1 VDDVGVP
8 IRGEGEAASRL
19 SIALENRQLY
29 QDLRQTADE
38 LALANETKDEFL
50 GLISHELKTPITT
63 ILGNAEVLERRADA
77 LDASSRAG
85 ALADIRNEAERL
97 HRIIDNLLV
106 LARLKQGQSLER
118 EPVLIERV
126 AHRRRSAPPRLPRPR
141 RPRAMG
147 RRIVARARLAALP

>member
-1 VDDVGVP
+1 MDT
-8 IRGEGEAASRL
+8 GETLIGH
-19 SIALENRQLY
+19 NP
-29 QDLRQTADE
+29 ADE

-106 LARLKQGQSLER
+106 LAERRKALADAQLADRLAAES
-118 EPVLIERV
+118 I
-126 AHRRRSAPPRLPRPR
+126 ATSALTAPFIAATSSMPRPR
-141 RPRAMG
+141 
-147 RRIVARARLAALP
+147 